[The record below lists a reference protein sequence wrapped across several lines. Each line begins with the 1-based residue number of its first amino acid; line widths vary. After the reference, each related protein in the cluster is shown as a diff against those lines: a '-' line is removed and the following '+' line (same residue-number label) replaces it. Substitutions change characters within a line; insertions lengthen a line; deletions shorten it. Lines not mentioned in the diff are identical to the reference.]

1 MKQAGAMR
9 DRIAVL
15 RTTFDEDANRY
26 EYTLDRWLWA
36 EAEQTEKTTIFSK
49 VGIGA
54 RGVTF
59 RMRLCR
65 ELTLH
70 NAFLWHGKHCFLT
83 SILPDGRQHMT
94 VQAALV
100 EPVLCRAGV
109 DDAEPGAWFTGFLTE
124 KYMRYEQGAPL
135 AINEITYVLVT
146 PKKVELQRGSLV
158 EIGGRDY
165 NVDLAHILDPY
176 KNEYECRR
184 VEDL

>member
-1 MKQAGAMR
+1 MKQAGDMR
-9 DRIAVL
+9 DRIAIL
-15 RTTFDEDANRY
+15 ETIFESENNRY
-26 EYTLDRWLWA
+26 TYAVSRHRWA
-36 EAEQTEKTTIFSK
+36 EADQTEKTTIFSK

-59 RMRLCR
+59 RMRYDPN
-65 ELTLH
+65 LTLH
-70 NAFLWHGKHCFLT
+70 NAILWNGKHCFLT
-83 SILPDGRQHMT
+83 SILPDGRLHMI

-100 EPVLCRAGV
+100 EPTLCRASV
-109 DDAEPGAWFTGFLTE
+109 DETEPGAWFTGFLTE

-135 AINEITYVLVT
+135 ALNEITYVLVT
-146 PKKVELQRGSLV
+146 PKQVELQRGSLV
-158 EIGGRDY
+158 EIAGCDY